1 MDNLHKLLQRAKD
14 KEIAAYIDDTETEIS
29 FIKGTWCWNN
39 GWEVT
44 RLIDFDAIEEA
55 EDMSC
60 YFLIDEDED
69 MPTKLSFAKK
79 IKINEL
85 V

>member
-1 MDNLHKLLQRAKD
+1 MLFCFCQKPSFKSQYSNQN
-14 KEIAAYIDDTETEIS
+14 KEK
-29 FIKGTWCWNN
+29 F
-39 GWEVT
+39 
-44 RLIDFDAIEEA
+44 
-55 EDMSC
+55 

-79 IKINEL
+79 IKIDEL